1 MSTPHPPSPR
11 VQRATV
17 RAPAPPPAP
26 RIGYLRRH
34 WRGELHLLVALVA
47 SGALVWLL
55 VQGVQLAERWLPLTD
70 HPMAGSARW
79 LLEVAVLA
87 LGALWWGVGVLRSAL
102 SHGAAGGSALVS
114 LLAALTGLGAFVWV
128 GAFWWQSARH
138 VAPDVW
144 ATLTGTAP
152 PAAVRVDAA
161 SRRVFLEGDLEF
173 GSTRALRA
181 ALEANPGVQTVLL
194 ESRGG
199 RVAEGLALGKL
210 IAQRNLDTL
219 VRGECSSACVTAFA
233 GGRQRLIGPNARL
246 GLHSAGGPGSN
257 AASVA
262 AANRDSDAFIAAR
275 GADLRVLEKGA
286 AVAHSEIWFPEPM
299 VLLASNLATDYA
311 PAALL
316 R

>member
-11 VQRATV
+11 VQRAV
-17 RAPAPPPAP
+17 RAPAPPPAS
-26 RIGYLRRH
+26 RTGYLRRH

-55 VQGVQLAERWLPLTD
+55 VQGIQLAERWLPLTD
-70 HPMAGSARW
+70 HPIAGSAI
-79 LLEVAVLA
+79 
-87 LGALWWGVGVLRSAL
+87 WWGVGVLRSAL
-102 SHGAAGGSALVS
+102 GHGAAGGSALVS

-144 ATLTGTAP
+144 ATLNGTAP
-152 PAAVRVDAA
+152 AAAVRVDAA
-161 SRRVFLEGDLEF
+161 GRRVLLEGDLEF

-181 ALEANPGVQTVLL
+181 ALEAHPGVQTVLL

-199 RVAEGLALGKL
+199 RVAEGLALGHL
-210 IAQRNLDTL
+210 IAARNLDTL

-246 GLHSAGGPGSN
+246 GLHSAGGPGTN

-286 AVAHSEIWFPEPM
+286 AIANSDIWFPEPM

>member
-1 MSTPHPPSPR
+1 M
-11 VQRATV
+11 
-17 RAPAPPPAP
+17 
-26 RIGYLRRH
+26 
-34 WRGELHLLVALVA
+34 A

-55 VQGVQLAERWLPLTD
+55 VQGIQFAERWLPLTD
-70 HPMAGSARW
+70 HPVVGSARW

-102 SHGAAGGSALVS
+102 DHGAAGGSTLVS

-128 GAFWWQSARH
+128 AAFWLQSARH

-144 ATLTGTAP
+144 ATLSGTAP

-161 SRRVFLEGDLEF
+161 NRRVFLEGDLEF
-173 GSTRALRA
+173 GSTRALRV
-181 ALEANPGVQTVLL
+181 ALQANPGAQTVLL

-199 RVAEGLALGKL
+199 RVSEGLALGKL
-210 IAQRNLDTL
+210 IAERNLDTV

-262 AANRDSDAFIAAR
+262 AANRSSDAFIAAR

-286 AVAHSEIWFPEPM
+286 AVAHSDIWFPEPM